1 MKLYKSYIDKNG
13 KTRWIK
19 KNFKELIESLHP
31 CPVCSQH
38 HLRIDNTYGWTNAAI
53 WCQNCKHHIEGKN
66 LSETMDRWNAEFEK
80 VESKFEQA
88 KDERKEMLATIKE
101 LNKVESNE
109 EYNPRK
115 GMGVRIKIDDE
126 IFNTLKEAAA
136 FLEIDCS
143 YLNKTL
149 KAKNPAVVRGFTV
162 ERLSEFHKRNRK
174 SNNFRIINENTKEVF
189 KSYKECASKYHIK
202 AKDLKRNIELFNKY
216 IMRTGEILRVTTEE
230 NTLNIDTNKKQV
242 INSSTAVENSIVIDT
257 PSVNNEIQ
265 NIIKEEI
272 KENIETQKYEIK
284 NAVKAGI
291 YDALKVCAE
300 NEDLVMLNKLLKII
314 AE

>member
-1 MKLYKSYIDKNG
+1 MKLYKSYIDKSG
-13 KTRWIK
+13 KVRWIK
-19 KNFKELIESLHP
+19 KSFGELIESLHP
-31 CPVCSQH
+31 CPVCGRH

-80 VESKFEQA
+80 VEPKFEQA
-88 KDERKEMLATIKE
+88 KNERKEMLTTIKE
-101 LNKVESNE
+101 LNKSESKE

-126 IFNTLKEAAA
+126 VFNTIKEAAA

-149 KAKNPAVVRGFTV
+149 KDKNSAVVKGFTV
-162 ERLSEFHKRNRK
+162 ERISKFHKRNRQ
-174 SNNFRIINENTKEVF
+174 SRDFRIINENTKEIF

-202 AKDLKRNIELFNKY
+202 AKDLKRNIELFHKH
-216 IMRTGEILRVTTEE
+216 IMRTGEILRVTAEE
-230 NTLNIDTNKKQV
+230 NILNINTNKKQV
-242 INSSTAVENSIVIDT
+242 IESSTTVENLTVIDT
-257 PSVNNEIQ
+257 PSVDNQIQ
-265 NIIKEEI
+265 NITKEEI
-272 KENIETQKYEIK
+272 EENIETKKYEIT

-300 NEDLVMLNKLLKII
+300 NEDLIMFNKLLKII
-314 AE
+314 TE